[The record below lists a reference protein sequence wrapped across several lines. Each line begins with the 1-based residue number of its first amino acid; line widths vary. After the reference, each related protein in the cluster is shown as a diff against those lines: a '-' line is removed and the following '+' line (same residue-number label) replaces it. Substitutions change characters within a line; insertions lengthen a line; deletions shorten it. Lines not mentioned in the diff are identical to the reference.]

1 VNSGSQSLSL
11 GEAATRF
18 LADLTPEGK
27 GKSQQEVY
35 RFVRWYGWERTLAKL
50 IAPEVASYAE
60 HLSLSNTDYKEK
72 LELIKAFLIYAKKEG
87 WIESNL
93 AIHLKA
99 KKRKARLQSSFKR
112 NSPETTSLTQQGY
125 AALEAELAALKNKRI
140 KAIDEMRRAAADK
153 DFHENAPLDAAREQ
167 RGHLEGQIKELEETL
182 KSAVAIEEKE
192 KASLKVSVGDTI
204 ILRDLAS
211 GVELRYMMVN
221 SREVDPTRGR
231 ISGASPIGKAI
242 IGRSQGE
249 VVEVTAPAGKLRYQ
263 IEQIGH

>member
-18 LADLTPEGK
+18 LAGLVPGEK

-35 RFVRWYGWERTLAKL
+35 RFVRWYGGERALAKL

-60 HLSLSNTDYKEK
+60 HLSLSDTDYKKK
-72 LELIKAFLIYAKKEG
+72 LELIKVFLLYAKKEG

-93 AIHLKA
+93 AIHLKV

-140 KAIDEMRRAAADK
+140 EAIDEMRRAAADK
-153 DFHENAPLDAAREQ
+153 DFRENAPLDAAREQ
-167 RGHLEGQIKELEETL
+167 RSHLEGQIKELEETL
-182 KSAVAIEEKE
+182 KSAVAIEKKQEV
-192 KASLKVSVGDTI
+192 ALKVSVGDSI

-211 GVELRYMMVN
+211 GVELHYTLVN
-221 SREVDPTRGR
+221 SREVDPTRGK
-231 ISGASPIGKAI
+231 ISSVSPIGKAV
-242 IGRSQGE
+242 IGRGQGE
-249 VVEVTAPAGKLRYQ
+249 VVEVTAPAGKLHYQ